1 MLLLSDSV
9 PSMAEQP
16 HVTLSGAISGD
27 YVVEDQR
34 PDGHLLLAPD
44 MDITD
49 ESESTVDERSD
60 LDTFSADVASET
72 MRRLDKEERDAG
84 LEAWK
89 A

>member
-1 MLLLSDSV
+1 MNV
-9 PSMAEQP
+9 MVEQP
-16 HVTLSGAISGD
+16 HVTLSGDISGD

-44 MDITD
+44 TGITD
-49 ESESTVDERSD
+49 KSESMVGERSD
-60 LDTFSADVASET
+60 LDTFSANAASET

-84 LEAWK
+84 PEAWK